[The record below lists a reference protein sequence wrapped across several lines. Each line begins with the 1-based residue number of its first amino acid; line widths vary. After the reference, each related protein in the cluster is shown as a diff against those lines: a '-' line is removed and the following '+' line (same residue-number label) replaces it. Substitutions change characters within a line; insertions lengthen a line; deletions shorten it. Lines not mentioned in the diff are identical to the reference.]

1 MLNFQKN
8 ITLEICVDSLESA
21 IIAEKGGANRVELC
35 SDLAEGGITPSYGL
49 IKAVRDN
56 LSIDLSV
63 MIRPRGGDFCY
74 SKEEFQVMKEDI
86 ILAKQLKADCLAF
99 GILLPTG
106 DVDISRSLELIDLA
120 KPLQVTFH
128 RAFDFARNPFKA
140 LEDIISIRANRI
152 LTSGQRATVDEGY
165 TLIKDLIIKANKRI
179 SIMAGSGVN
188 SQNKDRLV
196 NLCGV
201 RELHLTAKKCIDSSM
216 KYRPDNMNLS
226 TCYQDTGYNKIVAD
240 LETITKIR

>member
-1 MLNFQKN
+1 MLNFQKD

-140 LEDIISIRANRI
+140 LEDIISIGANRI

-201 RELHLTAKKCIDSSM
+201 RELHLTAKKYIDSSM